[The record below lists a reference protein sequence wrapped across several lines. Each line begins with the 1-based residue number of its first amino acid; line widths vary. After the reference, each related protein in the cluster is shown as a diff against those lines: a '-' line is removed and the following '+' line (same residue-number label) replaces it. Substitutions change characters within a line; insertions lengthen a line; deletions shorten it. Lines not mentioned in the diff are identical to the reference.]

1 MVTDAELTGADLTG
15 AEFARRFF
23 TAVVE
28 PLLSQAVPGLPYA
41 AGRLGSGS
49 DVLGLDD
56 ATSRDHDWGCR
67 LSLLVDEEARNQVP
81 RLRRLLE
88 ENLPERFLGY
98 PVRFPVTW
106 DSSVTHKVDV
116 STVGDFAE
124 GRLGV
129 NPVGGLSVAEW
140 LSLTGQSVL
149 EVTAGPVF
157 TDRTAALAPA
167 RSLLAWY
174 PSDVERYVLAAA
186 WHRFGQALPMVGRTA
201 DAGDELGS
209 RLLSA
214 RLAGDLLWLAF
225 AVCRRWAPYA
235 KWRGT
240 MFRSLPV
247 AAAVGPLLDAAATAP
262 AWRQREDALAAVCE
276 ELASRQRDQGLPAP
290 RPAVTSFYDRPYRT
304 VDLAMTRSLLDG
316 ISDPEVA
323 RLPML
328 GSVEQWLDR
337 PDAPNPGRLA
347 VVQAAMQAAMRAAP
361 QPPFPAGMA
370 PLPAG
375 PPTAVRPA
383 PEAARPMDSQAAAGG
398 AEDR

>member
-1 MVTDAELTGADLTG
+1 
-15 AEFARRFF
+15 
-23 TAVVE
+23 
-28 PLLSQAVPGLPYA
+28 
-41 AGRLGSGS
+41 
-49 DVLGLDD
+49 
-56 ATSRDHDWGCR
+56 
-67 LSLLVDEEARNQVP
+67 VP
-81 RLRRLLE
+81 RIRRLLE

-140 LSLTGQSVL
+140 LSLTGQGVL

-174 PSDVERYVLAAA
+174 PPDVERYVLAAA

-201 DAGDELGS
+201 EAGDELGS

-225 AVCRRWAPYA
+225 AVSGRWAPYV

-240 MFRSLPV
+240 VFRSLPV
-247 AAAVGPLLDAAATAP
+247 AAAAGPLLAAAVAAP
-262 AWRQREDALAAVCE
+262 GWREREDALAGAAE
-276 ELASRQRDQGLPAP
+276 ALAGCQRDRGLPAP
-290 RPAVTSFYDRPYRT
+290 RPAVTMFFDRPYRT
-304 VDLAMTRSLLDG
+304 VDLAVAQGLLDG
-316 ISDPEVA
+316 ITDPEVA
-323 RLPML
+323 RLTPL
-328 GSVEQWLDR
+328 IGSVNHWADGPELI
-337 PDAPNPGRLA
+337 PTASRLPA
-347 VVQAAMQAAMRAAP
+347 VQAALQAGLRAGL
-361 QPPFPAGMA
+361 QAGLQA
-370 PLPAG
+370 
-375 PPTAVRPA
+375 A
-383 PEAARPMDSQAAAGG
+383 PEAGLLAGRPAGAEAAPAG